1 MFENNSKSL
10 SLTAKISFGLVLFG
24 RKTNDWKRFIA
35 FTFAKYPLVTERAIK
50 LTFIDYSSILKPT
63 RDGTCELNI
72 RKTGMC

>member
-10 SLTAKISFGLVLFG
+10 SLTSKISFVLVFFG

-35 FTFAKYPLVTERAIK
+35 FTFAKYLLVTTERAIK
-50 LTFIDYSSILKPT
+50 LNFIDYSSILKPT

-72 RKTGMC
+72 